1 MPVEITAPQ
10 EGGNFGPGVNLEFR
24 ETGGGPFPETDQWQL
39 ELLSG
44 PTHEVHERYGT
55 LPFTPFPVAMQWL
68 DVLSTLSTV
77 WEQGESGRLTTGQ
90 GGRLIVRHLDQNGL
104 VLGQDSVDIIW
115 QETVGTGEQVYEVST
130 QLGGGTGGFTED
142 DRAVAEQTLSNSQLA
157 FPLTL
162 PDVGAI
168 VRSAGEMLGNLA
180 PSLLFASDCQILTG
194 RGSLTRPGGP
204 FPVNAYGV
212 QWFLEVVPPE
222 LGRRDGVL
230 VEYDERILQL
240 VVVQRDITSV
250 EFPGA
255 VIDVNTDG
263 GRYVWGLTL
272 PSRILYDVTP
282 GCEVRLCWLLLT
294 LTP

>member
-1 MPVEITAPQ
+1 MPVDITAPPP
-10 EGGNFGPGVNLEFR
+10 GGNFGPGVTLDFR

-55 LPFTPFPVAMQWL
+55 LPFTPFPVSLQWL
-68 DVLSTLSTV
+68 DVLSTLAVV
-77 WEQGESGRLTTGQ
+77 WETGESGRLTTGQ

-115 QETVGTGEQVYEVST
+115 QETVGTGEQLYEVST
-130 QLGGGTGGFTED
+130 QLGGGTGGYTEA
-142 DRAVAEQTLSNSQLA
+142 DRGVAQDTLNATELA

-168 VRSAGEMLGNLA
+168 IRTTGEMLGTLA
-180 PSLLFASDCQILTG
+180 PSLLSASDCVTLTG
-194 RGSLTRPGGP
+194 RGQLTRPGGP

-212 QWFLEVVPPE
+212 AWFFDFIPPE

-240 VVVQRDITSV
+240 VVVQRDIHNV
-250 EFPGA
+250 EFPAA
-255 VIDVNTDG
+255 VIDANTDG
-263 GRYVWGLTL
+263 GRHVWGLAL
-272 PSRILYDVTP
+272 PSRVLYDVTP

-294 LTP
+294 I